1 MANQLICDNCNH
13 SNTVTSERTVFC
25 KGCHKKLANNYL
37 DWKKTKFNS
46 SFDNYIES
54 LYNYNE
60 NVPKKTIL
68 KDSIQKKKGV
78 FRSSISSPSKKSM
91 IFITSVIVQLF
102 LLAVLIHPDDSN
114 ISTIGRVATKSNP
127 ITVPVS
133 NYLTEVKW
141 GTYPITQ
148 TLSLSLPFE
157 LKQSESVL
165 PCYMENYLSDH
176 QSQKSESSQSFSVSI
191 EKMNFDEFYKIKQ
204 EDMISVRDDYME
216 SPGVEILK
224 EESLHTVISGYKTHV
239 EHGSYFKDGSEY
251 LYENYTLTKGNE
263 GVKIILSYLKHDQ
276 LLCQYADIVTQ
287 SLLKNKDVI

>member
-13 SNTVTSERTVFC
+13 KNTVTSHRTIFC
-25 KGCHKKLANNYL
+25 KGCNKKLANNYL
-37 DWKKTKFNS
+37 DWKKTKFDS

-54 LYNYNE
+54 LDSYNE

-68 KDSIQKKKGV
+68 ENPIQKKKGV
-78 FRSSISSPSKKSM
+78 FKSAIFSPSKKSM
-91 IFITSVIVQLF
+91 IFITSVIVQLLLLVF
-102 LLAVLIHPDDSN
+102 LIRPDNSN
-114 ISTIGRVATKSNP
+114 ISTIGRVAKNNP
-127 ITVPVS
+127 ITIPPS
-133 NYLTEVKW
+133 NYLAEVKW
-141 GTYPITQ
+141 ATYPITQ

-157 LKQSESVL
+157 LKPSESVL

-176 QSQKSESSQSFSVSI
+176 QSQKSESSQSFSVTI

-204 EDMISVRDDYME
+204 EDIISIHDDYME

-224 EESLHTVISGYKTHV
+224 EESLHTIIKGYKTHI
-239 EHGSYFKDGSEY
+239 EHGSYFKDGFEY
-251 LYENYTLTKGNE
+251 LYENYTLTNGNE
-263 GVKIILSYLKHDQ
+263 GIKIILSYLRHDQ